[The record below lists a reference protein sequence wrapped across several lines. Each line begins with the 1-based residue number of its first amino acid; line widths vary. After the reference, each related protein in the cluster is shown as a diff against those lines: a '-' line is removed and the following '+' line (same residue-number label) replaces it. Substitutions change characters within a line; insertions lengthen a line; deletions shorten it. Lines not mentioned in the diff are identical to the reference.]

1 MTNFLVIPDDDRF
14 IMKKFFNV
22 DFLLLLPVVILVS
35 VSLVTLLSLSFD
47 FFKSQLFSL
56 VISFIAFFIF
66 AQINIEYL
74 KQLKLPIYITSI
86 VLLFITLAI
95 GIESRGA
102 VRWVDIFGG
111 SLQFSEIL
119 KPFLSLVFAAMLA
132 EKPTASMKSFFTSL
146 LFIIPIF
153 LLVYFQ
159 PDLGS
164 ALLYVIIALFAL
176 LVSGYPFKWF
186 LLIFLPIAFFM
197 PILWTKLHD
206 YQRNRILTFLNPQ
219 SDPLGVSYNS
229 IQALIAVGSGVFF
242 GKGLSEGT
250 QSGLRFLPERQT
262 DFIFATIAE
271 GLGFI
276 GAMIIIAALLFLCYR
291 IFRIFSTAN
300 DRFIRIFAAC
310 AFGFFLLP
318 AFVNIGMNIGIVPI
332 VGVTLPF
339 VSFGGSSLLSNFIF
353 LGLLCAMISGEKHKN
368 VLEIK

>member
-1 MTNFLVIPDDDRF
+1 
-14 IMKKFFNV
+14 MKKFFNV
-22 DFLLLLPVVILVS
+22 DFLLLLPVVVLVS
-35 VSLVTLLSLSFD
+35 VSMVTLLSLSFD

-56 VISFIAFFIF
+56 VIALIAFFAF
-66 AQINIEYL
+66 AQINVEYL
-74 KQLKLPIYITSI
+74 KQFKWPIYITSI

-119 KPFLSLVFAAMLA
+119 KPFLALVFASMLA
-132 EKPTASMKSFFTSL
+132 DRPNSSAKSFFTSI

-153 LLVYFQ
+153 FLVYFQ

-164 ALLYVIIALFAL
+164 ALLYLIVALFVL
-176 LVSGYPFKWF
+176 LIYGYPFRWF
-186 LLIFLPIAFFM
+186 VLLFLPIVLSL
-197 PILWTKLHD
+197 PIVWTKLHD

-219 SDPLGVSYNS
+219 ADPLGVSYNS
-229 IQALIAVGSGVFF
+229 IQALIAVGSGAFL

-276 GAMIIIAALLFLCYR
+276 GALIIVVALLFLCYR
-291 IFRIFSTAN
+291 IYRIFSTTQ

-310 AFGFFLLP
+310 AFGFFLIP

-353 LGLLCAMISGEKHKN
+353 LGLLCAMISSEKHKN
-368 VLEIK
+368 ILEIK